1 MGSPTYTVISGLNP
15 FTLAHFGLLARLP
28 TLKRSCYLLR
38 SKANYGRLAR
48 PYPAGFAPAMQHD
61 LARPHL
67 IGTDKNEEMLYMKS
81 RSQYGLFNP

>member
-1 MGSPTYTVISGLNP
+1 MGSPTYTVISGLNL

-38 SKANYGRLAR
+38 SKANYGRLAK
-48 PYPAGFAPAMQHD
+48 PYPTGFAPAMQHD

-67 IGTDKNEEMLYMKS
+67 IYTERTPEGLLYI
-81 RSQYGLFNP
+81 RRFHWIFAV